1 MSRSILV
8 VLLMMVLASA
18 AVAQSDGRQR
28 LRQSLRRAE
37 ELERSGRPAEAEDLL
52 RGVLE
57 SWPTEAGA
65 VLALERVLR
74 SRGALDGLLPVL
86 ERALSVEPASG
97 VLRQIQMR
105 TLADLGRFDAM
116 REAGA
121 DWLEVSPRS
130 EMAYRDYAAQLR
142 QVGDV
147 MEAERVLRAGLALVG
162 HPSILAVELADLY
175 LTQERWEEA
184 AEQWVGILR
193 ASAGAG
199 WDLVHYK
206 LEGLGEDAKPAAE
219 AALRILAG
227 ESNRGTAKL
236 AALAALFAERPEEAR
251 EYAER
256 IIASGGPSSERRAF
270 MAQFARAAADRGQEE
285 VAAWAY
291 RYLLSAGGNAASG
304 LDLSRRVVDHEL
316 ALGDTAAALEAAERA
331 MAESDE
337 GSATHR
343 WAAATRV
350 RLLAATTDAD
360 GAERA
365 YRSFAESYADDA
377 ALPELAILVA
387 EANMRTGDFDEA
399 RQLVDRASGR
409 NVEPAF
415 AARLATLSAYLDLY
429 KGEYESARSR
439 LEGAA
444 AALDGERRNRVIRL
458 LRFLR
463 DGNERELEAVAEAH
477 REFIRGRAE
486 AASRRLRRGLEHA
499 PASAARPALLL
510 WSGELALA
518 GGDGRAGEEVLRRVA
533 DEFPG
538 SGEATVALMTLAETV
553 AEQGRRD
560 EAMAILEKLIL
571 EYPGS
576 ALTPIARRRLAE
588 LREEV
593 PRS

>member
-1 MSRSILV
+1 MSRSIFVAVLTMLV
-8 VLLMMVLASA
+8 ATA
-18 AVAQSDGRQR
+18 AIAQSDGRER
-28 LRQSLRRAE
+28 LRQDLRRAE
-37 ELERSGRPAEAEDLL
+37 ELERAGRLADAEDLL
-52 RGVLE
+52 RGVLDT
-57 SWPTEAGA
+57 WPTEAGPL
-65 VLALERVLR
+65 LALERVLR
-74 SRGALDGLLPVL
+74 GRGELDRFLPAL
-86 ERALSVEPASG
+86 ERALSVEPTSG
-97 VLRQIQMR
+97 ALRQMQMR
-105 TLADLGRFDAM
+105 TLAQLGRLDEL
-116 REAGA
+116 REAGG

-147 MEAERVLRAGLALVG
+147 VEAERVLRAGLAFVG
-162 HPSILAVELADLY
+162 RPSIIAVELADLY
-175 LTQERWEEA
+175 LSQERWEEA

-219 AALRILAG
+219 AALRVLAG
-227 ESNRGTAKL
+227 EGSPGAAKL

-251 EYAER
+251 EHAER
-256 IIASGGPSSERRAF
+256 IIGSGGPSSERRAF
-270 MAQFARAAADRGQEE
+270 MMQFARAAADRGQEE
-285 VAAWAY
+285 VAGWAY

-304 LDLSRRVVDHEL
+304 LDLSRRIIDHEL

-343 WAAATRV
+343 WAASTRI
-350 RLLAATTDAD
+350 RLLAATMDTD
-360 GAERA
+360 GAERE
-365 YRSFAESYADDA
+365 YRRFAGRYANDA
-377 ALPELAILVA
+377 QIPELAILVG
-387 EANMRTGDFDEA
+387 EANLRTGDFDEA
-399 RQLVDRASGR
+399 RRLVEGASR
-409 NVEPAF
+409 TNVEPAF

-429 KGEYESARSR
+429 DGEYEAARSK

-444 AALDGERRNRVIRL
+444 TALDGERRNRAIRL

-463 DGNERELEAVAEAH
+463 DGSGRELKAVAEAH
-477 REFIRGRAE
+477 REFIRGRTE
-486 AASRRLRRGLEHA
+486 QASRRLLRGLERA
-499 PASAARPALLL
+499 PASGARPALLL
-510 WSGELALA
+510 WAGELALA
-518 GGDGRAGEEVLRRVA
+518 AGDRREGQKVLRRLA
-533 DEFPG
+533 EEHPA
-538 SGEATVALMTLAETV
+538 SGEATVALMTLAETL

-560 EAMAILEKLIL
+560 EAMVMLEKLIL

>member
-1 MSRSILV
+1 MSRSIV
-8 VLLMMVLASA
+8 VGLLMMLLASA
-18 AVAQSDGRQR
+18 AVAQSDGRLQ
-28 LRQSLRRAE
+28 LRQDLRRAE
-37 ELERSGRPAEAEDLL
+37 ELERGGQLAEAEDLL
-52 RGVLE
+52 RGVLDR
-57 SWPTEAGA
+57 WPTEAGA

-86 ERALSVEPASG
+86 ERALSVEPTSG

-105 TLADLGRFDAM
+105 TLADLGRFDAL
-116 REAGA
+116 RAAGS

-147 MEAERVLRAGLALVG
+147 AEAERVLRAGLAFVG
-162 HPSILAVELADLY
+162 RPSIIAVELADLY
-175 LTQERWEEA
+175 LSQERWDEA

-199 WDLVHYK
+199 WDLVNYK

-227 ESNRGTAKL
+227 ERSRGAAKL

-256 IIASGGPSSERRAF
+256 MIGSGGPSSERRAF
-270 MAQFARAAADRGQEE
+270 MAQFARAAAERGQEE

-291 RYLLSAGGNAASG
+291 RYLLSAGGNAANAV
-304 LDLSRRVVDHEL
+304 DLSRRVIDHEL

-337 GSATHR
+337 ASAAHR
-343 WAAATRV
+343 WAAATRI
-350 RLLAATTDAD
+350 RLLAETTDAD
-360 GAERA
+360 AAERA
-365 YRSFAESYADDA
+365 YRSFAESHPGDA
-377 ALPELAILVA
+377 ELPELAIVVA
-387 EANMRTGDFDEA
+387 EANVRSGDFGEA
-399 RQLVDRASGR
+399 RELVDGASGK

-429 KGEYESARSR
+429 EGEFEVARSK

-444 AALDGERRNRVIRL
+444 AALEGERRNGVIRL

-499 PASAARPALLL
+499 QASAARPALLL
-510 WSGELALA
+510 WAGELALA
-518 GGDGRAGEEVLRRVA
+518 GGDRRAGEEVLRRVA
-533 DEFPG
+533 EEYPG

-560 EAMAILEKLIL
+560 EAISILEKLIL